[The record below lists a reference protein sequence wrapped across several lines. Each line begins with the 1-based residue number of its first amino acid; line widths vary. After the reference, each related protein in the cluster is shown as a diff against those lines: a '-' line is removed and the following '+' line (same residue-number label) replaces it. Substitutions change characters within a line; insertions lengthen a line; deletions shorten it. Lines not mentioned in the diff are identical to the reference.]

1 MATRATRIRSALG
14 MPAHRILMLSLVVL
28 LSLCTPNS
36 GVVSSLLFTFSG
48 VGNLSQ
54 SQVLPQ
60 CQTQCDAYNVM
71 NTQCNAVGVFDI
83 TYIYCE
89 CTPTNFDIIESCFNC
104 QAVNATQEAVMQQL
118 LDDIVDECNN
128 KIIAPDSTVTISSQ
142 KIMPS
147 SSSTASSTPSQ
158 SNDAVRWCGFG
169 LLALSLAA
177 LVFGLS

>member
-1 MATRATRIRSALG
+1 MTTRATRTCSALR
-14 MPAHRILMLSLVVL
+14 MPAHCIPMAFLVLSLVL
-28 LSLCTPNS
+28 LSLFTTN
-36 GVVSSLLFTFSG
+36 VSAQLR

-54 SQVLPQ
+54 AQVLPQ

-71 NTQCNAVGVFDI
+71 NTQCNTVGVFDI

-147 SSSTASSTPSQ
+147 PTGSSTQ
-158 SNDAVRWCGFG
+158 SNPAVRSRGSG
-169 LLALSLAA
+169 LLALSLVVV
-177 LVFGLS
+177 VFGLS